1 MQMAEELQ
9 GLLDKIQTEGI
20 EKAESEKS
28 RIIADAKAEAAR
40 IVAEAKQQAEA
51 IVKKAG
57 EEAEV
62 SEAKGAAAIR
72 QAARDVIIA
81 LRSDI
86 EARLRKLT
94 ADCVGDAMTP
104 ELMSQIVLEMV
115 KAYREKNPVGDATVE
130 ILLAPKDADRLAS
143 LLKGSLLAGLRVNPE
158 IAVGND
164 FASGLQI
171 GFKGSDV
178 FLDFSD
184 DALADVIC
192 AFVGPKLA
200 AAIKG

>member
-1 MQMAEELQ
+1 MAEELQ

-28 RIIADAKAEAAR
+28 RIIAEAKAEAAR
-40 IVAEAKQQAEA
+40 IVEDAKKQAEA

-94 ADCVGDAMTP
+94 ADCVGEAMTP

-115 KAYREKNPVGDATVE
+115 KAYREKNPAGDATVE
-130 ILLAPKDADRLAS
+130 LLLAPKDAERLAS
-143 LLKGSLLAGLRVNPE
+143 LLKGSLLAGLRTNPE
-158 IAVGND
+158 ITVGND

-171 GFKGSDV
+171 GFKGTDV

>member
-1 MQMAEELQ
+1 MAEELQ

-28 RIIADAKAEAAR
+28 RIIADAKAEAAK
-40 IVAEAKQQAEA
+40 IIAEAKNQAET
-51 IVKKAG
+51 IVKKA
-57 EEAEV
+57 EEDAEV
-62 SEAKGAAAIR
+62 SQAKGAAAIR

-86 EARLRKLT
+86 ETRLRKLA

-104 ELMSQIVLEMV
+104 EVMGQIVLEMV
-115 KAYREKNPVGDATVE
+115 KAYREKNPSGDAAVE
-130 ILLAPKDADRLAS
+130 LLLAPKDAEKLAA
-143 LLKGSLLAGLRVNPE
+143 LLKGSLLAGLRTNPV
-158 IAVGND
+158 ISVGND

>member
-1 MQMAEELQ
+1 MAEELQ

-28 RIIADAKAEAAR
+28 RIIADAKAEAAK
-40 IVAEAKQQAEA
+40 IIAEAKNQAET
-51 IVKKAG
+51 IVKKA
-57 EEAEV
+57 EEDAEV
-62 SEAKGAAAIR
+62 SQAKGAAAIR

-86 EARLRKLT
+86 ETRLRKLA

-104 ELMSQIVLEMV
+104 EVMGQIVLEMV
-115 KAYREKNPVGDATVE
+115 KAYREKNPSGDAAVE
-130 ILLAPKDADRLAS
+130 LLLAPKDAEKLAA
-143 LLKGSLLAGLRVNPE
+143 LLKGSLLAGLRTNPV
-158 IAVGND
+158 INVGND